1 VTTAPA
7 ITFSGSCEIGG
18 RSLFPPITLDIQA
31 EEWTCLLGPSGVG
44 KSTILR
50 VLAGLEIGGSFDGT
64 TTASDGFSLNNR
76 VAFMAQDDLLF
87 PWLNVLD
94 NVCLGARLRGQKPE
108 IDRARELITKVGLLD
123 QISQKPETLSG
134 GERQRVALAR
144 TMMEDRSIILLDE
157 PFSALDAG
165 IRAEMQELAFDLF
178 QRRTILL
185 VTHDP
190 SEAARIADRLY
201 ILNADGLTQIDHPTS
216 KPIRSF
222 DDPNALQCQAH
233 LLSIL
238 RGAA

>member
-1 VTTAPA
+1 VTEAPA
-7 ITFSGSCEIGG
+7 ITFSGSCEVGG
-18 RSLFPPITLDIQA
+18 RHLFPPITLEIPAGQ
-31 EEWTCLLGPSGVG
+31 WTCLLGASGVG

-50 VLAGLEIGGSFDGT
+50 ILAGLDIGGSFSGSA
-64 TTASDGFSLNNR
+64 TASDGFPLVNR

-87 PWLNVLD
+87 PWLTVLD
-94 NVCLGARLRGQKPE
+94 NVCVGARLRGEKPQIE
-108 IDRARELITKVGLLD
+108 RAKQLISKVGLLE

-144 TMMEDRSIILLDE
+144 TMMEDRSVILLDE

-178 QRRTILL
+178 QGRTILL

-190 SEAARIADRLY
+190 SEAARIANNLL
-201 ILNADGLTQIDHPTS
+201 ILSDKGLTQIEAPRT
-216 KPIRSF
+216 KPVRTF
-222 DDPNALQCQAH
+222 DDPDALKCQAY